1 MSWCAH
7 LLPMLAAG
15 QTVQTRPSGNSMTPR
30 INSKDLCTIRPYV
43 VNETLRKGDIVLAK
57 VRGNYYLHQVSGHKP
72 GQVQIS
78 NNHGHVNGW
87 TSLANIYGVLVSVQ
101 P

>member
-1 MSWCAH
+1 MAWCSH

-15 QTVQTRPSGNSMTPR
+15 ETVQTRPRGNSMTPR
-30 INSKDLCTIRPYV
+30 IKSGELCTIAPIPAEW
-43 VNETLRKGDIVLAK
+43 NPTNGDIVLCK
-57 VRGNYYLHQVSGHKP
+57 VRGSYYLHIISASKT

-87 TSLANIYGVLVSVQ
+87 TSRSNVYGVLTSVS